1 MTENISLNLST
12 VGLSAGFSEAGAEI
26 SRVARDEIAPAATLI
41 EDAFT
46 SAARAIERD
55 LARAARSGSLSLKSL
70 ARSIVN
76 DLKRVAIDSF
86 IRKPIE
92 NLLFSSLSGAFGGA
106 SSGGRAAGG
115 AVAAG
120 QSYLVGERGPE
131 LFVPSVSGRVGAGAG
146 QPINVSITLPGV
158 TNAESFRASQTQIA
172 ASLSRVI
179 ARGARN
185 Q

>member
-1 MTENISLNLST
+1 MTEPTNIHLAPL
-12 VGLSAGFSEAGAEI
+12 GLSAGFSDAGAEI
-26 SRVARDEIAPAATLI
+26 ARVAREDIAPAAALI
-41 EDAFT
+41 EDAFA

-55 LARAARSGSLSLKSL
+55 LSRAARSGSLSMKAL
-70 ARSIVN
+70 AQSIFN

-92 NLLFSSLSGAFGGA
+92 SLLLSAFGGA
-106 SSGGRAAGG
+106 RAGG
-115 AVAAG
+115 GIVAKG

-131 LFVPSVSGRVGAGAG
+131 LFTPSGSGRIGAPPAA
-146 QPINVSITLPGV
+146 PINVAIHLSGV
-158 TNAESFRASQTQIA
+158 QSPENFRASETQIA

>member
-1 MTENISLNLST
+1 MTETMNLHLSAS
-12 VGLSAGFSEAGAEI
+12 GLSSGLSEAGAEI
-26 SRVARDEIAPAATLI
+26 SRVAREEIAPAAALI

-46 SAARAIERD
+46 AAARAIEKD

-70 ARSIVN
+70 AQSILN

-92 NLLFSSLSGAFGGA
+92 NLLLSAFGGA
-106 SSGGRAAGG
+106 RAGG
-115 AVAAG
+115 GIVARG
-120 QSYLVGERGPE
+120 GTYLVGERGPE
-131 LFVPSVSGRVGAGAG
+131 LFTPAASGSIGPAAPAPISVAIHLSGVATPEA
-146 QPINVSITLPGV
+146 
-158 TNAESFRASQTQIA
+158 FRASETQIA
-172 ASLSRVI
+172 ASLARVL

>member
-1 MTENISLNLST
+1 MTDSVSLHLST
-12 VGLSAGFSEAGAEI
+12 AGLSSGFAEAGAEI
-26 SRVARDEIAPAATLI
+26 SRIARDEIAPAAGLI

-55 LARAARSGSLSLKSL
+55 LNRAARSGSLSLKSL

-92 NLLFSSLSGAFGGA
+92 SLLSSALSGGFG
-106 SSGGRAAGG
+106 GGRAGGG

-131 LFVPSVSGRVGAGAG
+131 LFTPGVSGRIGGAGAA
-146 QPINVSITLPGV
+146 PIQVSINLPGV
-158 TNAESFRASQTQIA
+158 SNVESFRASETQIA
-172 ASLSRVI
+172 ASLARVI
-179 ARGARN
+179 SRGARN